1 MNNFDRFEKWLLSH
15 TKAGYEAYI
24 QICPLKNSTR
34 YIGFHIPYAPVDRYN
49 GKKSIVIHGILCD
62 EYGSFSDRG
71 WTYYADITYCPTTNV
86 ANLVDNRVDKDKHRQ
101 GIGSLGLTY
110 IKNILQD
117 FGCKELSGHKN
128 PIPNTPEE
136 MAKLTAFYVKN
147 GFENLPGDNILYKF

>member
-1 MNNFDRFEKWLLSH
+1 M
-15 TKAGYEAYI
+15 
-24 QICPLKNSTR
+24 
-34 YIGFHIPYAPVDRYN
+34 
-49 GKKSIVIHGILCD
+49 
-62 EYGSFSDRG
+62 
-71 WTYYADITYCPTTNV
+71 

-136 MAKLTAFYVKN
+136 MAKLTAFYAKN
-147 GFENLPGDNILYKF
+147 GFGNLPGDNILYKF